1 MDLDQDDLAGVL
13 DLFGGLTSDELDRA
27 LEEMAFRA
35 GDPEDDPGTDL
46 LTAAEDEFVVV
57 EIERD
62 DGKTWYFPGPTA
74 FPTVPEAAQDLPQI
88 LDLARRSI
96 DREALGRAAVQRFRA
111 EAARA
116 VNEGDEDRMGA
127 LVDLS
132 YEIEAWAP
140 VDVSSVRDRLDDA
153 MG

>member
-35 GDPEDDPGTDL
+35 GDSEDVPGTDL
-46 LTAAEDEFVVV
+46 LTAAVDDFVVV
-57 EIERD
+57 EVDRD
-62 DGKTWYFPGPTA
+62 DGMTWYFPGPTA
-74 FPTVPEAAQDLPQI
+74 FPTVPEAAEDLPQI
-88 LDLARRSI
+88 LDIDRRSI
-96 DREALGRAAVQRFRA
+96 ERSALGRAAVQRFRA

-116 VNEGDEDRMGA
+116 VDEGDEDRMAA

-140 VDVSSVRDRLDDA
+140 VDVSSVRDRLDEA
-153 MG
+153 RR